1 MWLVDPALP
10 LFAAGLA
17 AMVAWRQETRRLHR
31 RALHEPWNAEMSGE
45 DHRRDVFSQRKRRRW
60 NRTVLSAVVGLV
72 LSGVLLQLLH
82 VAHTQVMRGG

>member
-17 AMVAWRQETRRLHR
+17 AMFAWRQETRRIHR
-31 RALHEPWNAEMSGE
+31 RALYEPWNADMSGE

-60 NRTVLSAVVGLV
+60 NRTVLSAVAGLIA
-72 LSGVLLQLLH
+72 SGVLLQFIH
-82 VAHTQVMRGG
+82 VAHIQMARGG